1 MQKTNAL
8 RILEK
13 NGIEYKTY
21 YKNLDKAVD
30 GVTFAKL
37 FNLSVDNT
45 YKTLVTR
52 GKSNNYYVFMIPVAN
67 TLDLK
72 KAALNVSEKN
82 VEMIH
87 SKDLLLTVGYV
98 HGGCSPIGMK
108 KSFTTVIQE
117 GYGSNNK
124 IVFSGGKIGLLV
136 EIEAKDLKRVINV
149 KEGDIIKNE

>member
-13 NGIEYKTY
+13 SGIEYKTY
-21 YKNLDKAVD
+21 YKSLDKAVD

-52 GKSNNYYVFMIPVAN
+52 GKSGNYYVFMIPVFN

-82 VEMIH
+82 VEMIP

-117 GYGSNNK
+117 GYEGNK
-124 IVFSGGKIGLLV
+124 RIVFSGGKIGLLV

-149 KEGDIIKNE
+149 KEGGIIKDE

>member
-13 NGIEYKTY
+13 SGIEYKTY

-52 GKSNNYYVFMIPVAN
+52 GKSGNYYVFMIPVFN

-72 KAALNVSEKN
+72 KAALNVSEK
-82 VEMIH
+82 M
-87 SKDLLLTVGYV
+87 
-98 HGGCSPIGMK
+98 
-108 KSFTTVIQE
+108 
-117 GYGSNNK
+117 
-124 IVFSGGKIGLLV
+124 
-136 EIEAKDLKRVINV
+136 
-149 KEGDIIKNE
+149 

>member
-13 NGIEYKTY
+13 SGIEYKTY

-30 GVTFAKL
+30 GVSFAKL

-52 GKSNNYYVFMIPVAN
+52 GKSGNYYVFMIPVFN

-72 KAALNVSEKN
+72 KAALNISEKN
-82 VEMIH
+82 VEMIP

-117 GYGSNNK
+117 GYEGNK
-124 IVFSGGKIGLLV
+124 RIVFSGGKIGLLV
-136 EIEAKDLKRVINV
+136 EIEAKDLKRVIKV
-149 KEGDIIKNE
+149 KEGDIIKDE

>member
-30 GVTFAKL
+30 GVTFAIL

-82 VEMIH
+82 VEMIP

>member
-13 NGIEYKTY
+13 SGIEYKTY

-30 GVTFAKL
+30 GVSFAKL

-52 GKSNNYYVFMIPVAN
+52 GKSGNYYVFMIPVFN

-82 VEMIH
+82 VEMIP

-117 GYGSNNK
+117 GYEGNK
-124 IVFSGGKIGLLV
+124 RIVFSGGKIGLLV

-149 KEGDIIKNE
+149 KEGGIIKDE

>member
-13 NGIEYKTY
+13 SGIEYKTY

-30 GVTFAKL
+30 GVAFAKL

-52 GKSNNYYVFMIPVAN
+52 GKSGNYYVFMIPVFN

-82 VEMIH
+82 VEMIP

-117 GYGSNNK
+117 GYESNK
-124 IVFSGGKIGLLV
+124 RIVFSGGKIGLLV
-136 EIEAKDLKRVINV
+136 EIEAKDLKRVIKV
-149 KEGDIIKNE
+149 KEGGIIKDE

>member
-13 NGIEYKTY
+13 CGVEYKTY

-117 GYGSNNK
+117 GYGSNKK